1 MIRAITRT
9 IQYWT
14 DWRPMPLGL
23 KTVEDTEYTS
33 LADAELQELD
43 DRVEQYF
50 SSRLDMFPTF
60 EDESR
65 LAVWKWFSGPKP
77 SRFFVLWRREIGGMF
92 PDDQDLRDLVRIW
105 TERQTKGLILYI
117 VLKRLLWA
125 AALVGG
131 FWALTVGGGRLQG
144 APPIGIALGLM
155 AVIAIVY
162 AGASQLADAFYKV
175 RLSSDAGR
183 MSRLIIQRT
192 QDLRRLFV
200 TLRALPDQLETK
212 YPDGKEWGM
221 RSRLIIRLTL
231 WAGKRMEFLERYIQV
246 EMWRLVRERFWT
258 NIVAL
263 FSLIT
268 MAGLAAWEWT
278 VLAPPAWAEGFVPA
292 WRVIGYVWLALVSLA
307 SFILWT
313 PPVKL
318 TKKELTPE
326 SWIRYGDIDLDGA
339 VGDQVRRD
347 KERLVE
353 YRNINKR

>member
-1 MIRAITRT
+1 MIRAISRT

-14 DWRPMPLGL
+14 DWGPLPL
-23 KTVEDTEYTS
+23 SIRTVEDTDFTS
-33 LADAELQELD
+33 LADGELAELD

-77 SRFFVLWRREIGGMF
+77 DRFFVLWRREIEGMF
-92 PDDQDLRDLVRIW
+92 PDDEDIRGLLRRW
-105 TERQTKGLILYI
+105 TERQTKLLVLYI
-117 VLKRLLWA
+117 VLKRALWA
-125 AALVGG
+125 GAVFGG
-131 FWALTVGGGRLQG
+131 FWALTAGGGRLQG
-144 APPIGIALGLM
+144 APPMGIA
-155 AVIAIVY
+155 AVIMGVTAIVW
-162 AGASQLADAFYKV
+162 AGASQLANAFYKV
-175 RLSSDAGR
+175 RLASDAGR

-200 TLRALPDQLETK
+200 TLRALPDQLETR
-212 YPDGKEWGM
+212 YSDGKEWGL
-221 RSRLIIRLTL
+221 RSRLIVRLTL
-231 WAGKRMEFLERYIQV
+231 WAGKRMEFLERYIQT

-263 FSLIT
+263 VAIVAL
-268 MAGLAAWEWT
+268 AGLAAVEWWT
-278 VLAPPAWAEGFVPA
+278 TAPPAWAESFVPA
-292 WRVIGYVWLALVSLA
+292 WRVIGWAWLAVVSFG